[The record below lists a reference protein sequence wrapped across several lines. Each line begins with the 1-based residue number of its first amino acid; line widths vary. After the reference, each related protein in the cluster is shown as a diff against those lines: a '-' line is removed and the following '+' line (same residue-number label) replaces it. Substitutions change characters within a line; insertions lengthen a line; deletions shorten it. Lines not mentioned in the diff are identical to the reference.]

1 MLHKCKAMQ
10 NYQSGTFVRTSSGYR
25 AFLPESINRKFIIDD
40 PDVHLLQEQAS
51 VRLGELNAFSELVPD
66 IAHFIRLHV
75 VKEATLSSKIEGTQT
90 QMEEVLLDEEDIS
103 PERRDDWREVNN
115 YIRALIQ
122 GIDLLEELPLS
133 TRLLKKI
140 HATLLSGVRGEHKMP
155 GEFRRSQNWI
165 GGASLLDA
173 AFIPPEWQEVDRLM
187 SDLENFLHNTDL
199 RMPVLLKIALA
210 HYQFET
216 IHPFLDGNG
225 RVGRLLIP
233 IYLRS
238 QGLLNQP
245 VLYMSEF
252 FEQNRGA
259 YYDNLT
265 RVRTHHDLG
274 QWFRFFLVGMEKT
287 CAKGCAGLRAIIA
300 LKKHCET
307 ELLPQLGRK
316 MPQANTLLQ
325 HLFSAP
331 VIKPAQ
337 VAAVT
342 GLSTVSAYKL
352 LEDFEQLGIL
362 YETSGKSRNKLY
374 SFRAYFTVFKP

>member
-1 MLHKCKAMQ
+1 M
-10 NYQSGTFVRTSSGYR
+10 RTSSGYR
-25 AFLPESINRKFIIDD
+25 AFLPDGINRKFSIDD

-51 VRLGELNAFSELVPD
+51 IRLGELNAFSELVPD

-75 VKEATLSSKIEGTQT
+75 VKEATLSSRIEGTQT
-90 QMEEVLLDEEDIS
+90 QMEEVLLEEEDIS

-115 YIRALIQ
+115 YIRALTQ

-133 TRLLKKI
+133 TRLIKKI
-140 HATLLSGVRGEHKMP
+140 HATLLSGVRGEHKLP

-173 AFIPPEWQEVDRLM
+173 AFIPPEWQEVNRLM

-274 QWFRFFLVGMEKT
+274 QWFLFFLVGMEKT
-287 CAKGCAGLRAIIA
+287 CAKGCAGLRTIIA

-337 VAAVT
+337 VATVT
-342 GLSTVSAYKL
+342 GLSAVSAYKL

-374 SFRAYFTVFKP
+374 TFRDYVTVFKP